1 MYDGGNF
8 TPILRQV
15 LRGQNTSV
23 EIGLIELTEPF
34 DTLNYK
40 PFFKHYIFQL
50 FYTYFYCFYFCGTK
64 SFFVKTRL

>member
-50 FYTYFYCFYFCGTK
+50 F
-64 SFFVKTRL
+64 